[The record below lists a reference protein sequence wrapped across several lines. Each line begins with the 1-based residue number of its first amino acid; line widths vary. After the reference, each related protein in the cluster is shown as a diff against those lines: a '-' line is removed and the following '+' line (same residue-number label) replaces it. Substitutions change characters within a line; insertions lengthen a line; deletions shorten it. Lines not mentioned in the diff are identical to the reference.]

1 MRRRGTVIFPTP
13 LTILIA
19 FLMSFNSD
27 MSSMLTKI
35 WPSAGTDAVF
45 AILIVIKTECKYTTY
60 FAIISLS
67 DEKTDNN

>member
-1 MRRRGTVIFPTP
+1 MF
-13 LTILIA
+13 
-19 FLMSFNSD
+19 FNSD

-35 WPSAGTDAVF
+35 WPSAGIDAVF
-45 AILIVIKTECKYTTY
+45 AISIVIKTECKYTTY

>member
-35 WPSAGTDAVF
+35 WPSAGIDAVF